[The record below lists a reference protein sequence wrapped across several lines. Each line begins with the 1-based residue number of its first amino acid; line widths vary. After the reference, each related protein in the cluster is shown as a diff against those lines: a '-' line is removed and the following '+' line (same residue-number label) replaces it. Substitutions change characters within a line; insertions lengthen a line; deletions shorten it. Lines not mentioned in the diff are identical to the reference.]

1 MRTWFRLLTMWDLPE
16 QTSWLKKT
24 ISPWQSKRSLISWL
38 LVYVSTCNAT
48 IKVFWHKKIYWQKV
62 AEISLFFLYDHM
74 PQIVYHF
81 SDLNRERKFVER
93 SLFLV
98 YIWCFYNNL
107 VLICHLPASDSI
119 YGLDCS
125 RCKRLLFFLQHLSRM
140 SRIRPK
146 ALS

>member
-38 LVYVSTCNAT
+38 LVYGSTCNAT

-81 SDLNRERKFVER
+81 SHLNRERKCRENAEKICWTFIISGIHLMLLQQSSFDLSFTR
-93 SLFLV
+93 LRF
-98 YIWCFYNNL
+98 YIWTW
-107 VLICHLPASDSI
+107 
-119 YGLDCS
+119 
-125 RCKRLLFFLQHLSRM
+125 LFKM
-140 SRIRPK
+140 
-146 ALS
+146 